1 MLALV
6 GATFFVAGL
15 VKGTLGMG
23 LPTIVLGVLAA
34 PLGLKEAIGFMLLPS
49 LCANI
54 WQGLVGGF
62 FEELLRRFWAFFL
75 AAVFGIGIGV
85 AILAGGR
92 NDVLL
97 GVLGT
102 VLCIYVT
109 ITLTHKKFPPPKSER
124 ERWYGPVCGG
134 FGGVMFGMTGV
145 FIVPAILYLQ
155 ALGMKRDMLVQAMGL
170 SFLIITATI
179 FAFMTKWQ
187 LLDGDRVLISAL
199 AILPMFAGIT
209 LGYYCRQYISEE
221 AFRRIILIGLLI
233 SGLHL
238 LGRAFLAT

>member
-6 GATFFVAGL
+6 GATFFIAGL

-62 FEELLRRFWAFFL
+62 FRELLKRFWAFFL
-75 AAVFGIGIGV
+75 AAVLGIAVGV
-85 AILAGGR
+85 TILAGGR

-97 GVLGT
+97 GILGT
-102 VLCIYVT
+102 VLCIYVI
-109 ITLTHKKFPPPKSER
+109 ITLTHKKFPPPRPER
-124 ERWYGPVCGG
+124 ERYYGPLTGG
-134 FGGVMFGMTGV
+134 LGGVMFGMTGV

-155 ALGMKRDMLVQAMGL
+155 ALDMKRDMLVQAMGL
-170 SFLIITATI
+170 SFLIITATLMVLM
-179 FAFMTKWQ
+179 ARWQ
-187 LLDGDRVLISAL
+187 LLDGERVLISGF
-199 AILPMFAGIT
+199 AIVPMFAGIT
-209 LGYYCRQYISEE
+209 LGYYCRQFISEE

-233 SGLHL
+233 SGIHL
-238 LGRAFLAT
+238 LGRSIFGS

>member
-34 PLGLKEAIGFMLLPS
+34 PLGLKDAIGFMVLPS

-62 FEELLRRFWAFFL
+62 FKDLLTRFWSFFL
-75 AAVFGIGIGV
+75 AAIFGIGIGV
-85 AILAGGR
+85 AVLAGGR
-92 NDVLL
+92 NEVLL
-97 GVLGT
+97 GILGT
-102 VLCIYVT
+102 VLCIYVV
-109 ITLTHKKFPPPKSER
+109 ITLTHKKFPPPKQER

-134 FGGVMFGMTGV
+134 LGGVMFGMTGV

-179 FAFMTKWQ
+179 IAFMARWE
-187 LLDGDRVLISAL
+187 LLDGERVLVSGL

-209 LGYYCRQYISEE
+209 LGYYCRQLISEE

-233 SGLHL
+233 SGIHL
-238 LGRAFLAT
+238 LGRSIFGS